1 MLRKGEQCS
10 PTDVCHVHDI
20 NVRFYVKAW
29 GAQCAPL
36 CSQQNF

>member
-1 MLRKGEQCS
+1 MLRKDEQCS

-20 NVRFYVKAW
+20 NVRCYVKVAS
-29 GAQCAPL
+29 AQCASL